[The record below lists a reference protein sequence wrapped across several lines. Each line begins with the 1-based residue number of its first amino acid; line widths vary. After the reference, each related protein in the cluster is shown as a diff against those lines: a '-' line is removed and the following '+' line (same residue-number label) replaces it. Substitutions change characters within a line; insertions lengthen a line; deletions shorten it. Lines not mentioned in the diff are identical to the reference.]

1 MIFIGSET
9 LVTLADIV
17 DLSAWICRAMYDWIS
32 FFDYTYFPAIKK
44 RDESDEKHKISI

>member
-17 DLSAWICRAMYDWIS
+17 DLSVWICRAMYDLS
-32 FFDYTYFPAIKK
+32 FFDNVYFPTIK
-44 RDESDEKHKISI
+44 